1 MPLGLV
7 ERLIRGHPVDI
18 AIFPPSNHPT
28 QPPYS
33 APFTATFH
41 SLAESSRQMLQLA
54 IECSGMYGSIAIL
67 DGAETI
73 KHVGLPTDRSSVQSL
88 AANVKTLVDKIG
100 RSPDFISVTHGPGSF
115 TGLRVGITTA
125 KMLGL
130 AWSLP
135 IVAVDTLQVLAY
147 QIVHRH
153 AAPSQI
159 IAVPVINAF
168 RRQVFTSAWLA
179 RPDATIVPLS
189 QAHVV
194 DADIWVDHPM
204 GSGLLEDELSQDS
217 QTDAH
222 GSQFQVSPSD
232 RIAALATTLIS
243 VGGPGLEVYRPNI
256 QPSITSPSLSPNSVR
271 PTVQII
277 EGVNPDAQWVG
288 RIGWQLFQAGQT
300 HSPETLIANYV
311 RASAAE
317 EKLSK

>member
-1 MPLGLV
+1 
-7 ERLIRGHPVDI
+7 
-18 AIFPPSNHPT
+18 
-28 QPPYS
+28 
-33 APFTATFH
+33 
-41 SLAESSRQMLQLA
+41 MLQLA
-54 IECSGMYGSIAIL
+54 IECSGMHGSIAIL
-67 DGAETI
+67 DGAETV

-88 AANVKTLVDKIG
+88 AANVRTLVDEIG

-153 AAPSQI
+153 TAPNQI

-194 DADIWVDHPM
+194 DADAWVDDPM
-204 GSGLLEDELSQDS
+204 GSWAISGPDGAISGLNASSGGSSASVGGLTESEVSQAS
-217 QTDAH
+217 QSEGL
-222 GSQFQVSPSD
+222 GSRLLISPAD
-232 RIAALATTLIS
+232 RIAAPAATIIS

-256 QPSITSPSLSPNSVR
+256 PPNIPTNNTSTSSSANPGRPNI
-271 PTVQII
+271 QIVENI
-277 EGVNPDAQWVG
+277 NPDAQWVG

-300 HSPETLIANYV
+300 HSPEALVANYV

-317 EKLSK
+317 EKISK

>member
-1 MPLGLV
+1 
-7 ERLIRGHPVDI
+7 
-18 AIFPPSNHPT
+18 
-28 QPPYS
+28 
-33 APFTATFH
+33 
-41 SLAESSRQMLQLA
+41 MLQLA
-54 IECSGMYGSIAIL
+54 IECSGMHGSIAIL

-189 QAHVV
+189 PAHVV

-204 GSGLLEDELSQDS
+204 GSGLLEGLSQPELSTGEPADGHVPDGHIS
-217 QTDAH
+217 DGHIADGH
-222 GSQFQVSPSD
+222 AALLPLSPSD
-232 RIAALATTLIS
+232 RQAALATTLIS
-243 VGGPGLEVYRPNI
+243 VGGPGLEVYRPNL
-256 QPSITSPSLSPNSVR
+256 QPNPTSPSPSAKLGR
-271 PTVQII
+271 PTVQIV

-300 HSPETLIANYV
+300 LLPETLVANYV

>member
-1 MPLGLV
+1 
-7 ERLIRGHPVDI
+7 
-18 AIFPPSNHPT
+18 
-28 QPPYS
+28 
-33 APFTATFH
+33 
-41 SLAESSRQMLQLA
+41 MLQLA
-54 IECSGMYGSIAIL
+54 IECSGMHGSIAIL
-67 DGAETI
+67 DGAATI

-217 QTDAH
+217 QVDAH

-256 QPSITSPSLSPNSVR
+256 LPTSPGR
-271 PTVQII
+271 PTVQIV

-288 RIGWQLFQAGQT
+288 RIGWQLFQSGQT
-300 HSPETLIANYV
+300 LSPETLVANYV

>member
-1 MPLGLV
+1 
-7 ERLIRGHPVDI
+7 
-18 AIFPPSNHPT
+18 
-28 QPPYS
+28 
-33 APFTATFH
+33 
-41 SLAESSRQMLQLA
+41 MLQLA
-54 IECSGMYGSIAIL
+54 IECSGMHGSIAIL
-67 DGAETI
+67 DGVDTI

-153 AAPSQI
+153 AAPSPI

-194 DADIWVDHPM
+194 DADIWVDNPM
-204 GSGLLEDELSQDS
+204 GSGLLEGELSQDS
-217 QTDAH
+217 QADAH
-222 GSQFQVSPSD
+222 GSQFPVSPSD
-232 RIAALATTLIS
+232 KSNALSTTLIS

-256 QPSITSPSLSPNSVR
+256 PSNITSANPSTMLGR
-271 PTVQII
+271 PTVQIV
-277 EGVNPDAQWVG
+277 EGVNPDAEWVG
-288 RIGWQLFQAGQT
+288 RIGWQLFQAG
-300 HSPETLIANYV
+300 HKLSPESLVANYV

-317 EKLSK
+317 EKLSKQV

>member
-1 MPLGLV
+1 
-7 ERLIRGHPVDI
+7 
-18 AIFPPSNHPT
+18 
-28 QPPYS
+28 
-33 APFTATFH
+33 
-41 SLAESSRQMLQLA
+41 MLQLA
-54 IECSGMYGSIAIL
+54 IECSGMHGSIAIL
-67 DGAETI
+67 DGADTI
-73 KHVGLPTDRSSVQSL
+73 KQVGLPTDRSSVQSL
-88 AANVKTLVDKIG
+88 AATIKTLVDQID

-147 QIVHRH
+147 KIVHRH

-194 DADIWVDHPM
+194 DADIWVDDPM
-204 GSGLLEDELSQDS
+204 GSGLLEGELSQGS
-217 QTDAH
+217 QADAH
-222 GSQFQVSPSD
+222 GSQFPVSPID
-232 RIAALATTLIS
+232 RNDALATTFIS

-256 QPSITSPSLSPNSVR
+256 PTPSPHANPSPKSGR
-271 PTVQII
+271 PTLHII
-277 EGVNPDAQWVG
+277 EGINPDAQWVG

-300 HSPETLIANYV
+300 HSPESLVANYV